1 MPTDRKG
8 AGVDYIDRFCEACS
22 ELFDA
27 VYRPAVIVLLVVIS
41 YQLGSLG

>member
-1 MPTDRKG
+1 M
-8 AGVDYIDRFCEACS
+8 DYFDRFCEACS

-27 VYRPAVIVLLVVIS
+27 VYRPAVIVLLVAIS

>member
-1 MPTDRKG
+1 ME
-8 AGVDYIDRFCEACS
+8 YFDRFCEACS

-27 VYRPAVIVLLVVIS
+27 VYRPAVIFLLVAIY

>member
-1 MPTDRKG
+1 MEYLDR
-8 AGVDYIDRFCEACS
+8 YCEACS

-27 VYRPAVIVLLVVIS
+27 VYRPAVIVLLVTIS